1 MGGHD
6 YSHNV
11 TIVRTLDEL
20 VELYDAPVPTSL
32 ITEIDHLTDL
42 HRTYINAS
50 PFVIVATSGPC

>member
-1 MGGHD
+1 M
-6 YSHNV
+6 